1 MSNKKGLLDNLLH
14 TRGYNRYRF
23 SKDSGISES
32 VLQNINNKT
41 LSKWTFAN
49 VELIATKL
57 GLRTRDLISEL
68 MELGYQERA

>member
-1 MSNKKGLLDNLLH
+1 MSEKRGLLDNLLH

-41 LSKWTFAN
+41 LAKWTFAN
-49 VELIATKL
+49 VELIASKL
-57 GLRTRDLISEL
+57 NLKTRELIHEL
-68 MELGYQERA
+68 MELGYTER